1 MSVGFRTR
9 RSRRAPSDLTIPV
22 SALRALREAHV
33 LADAEFRQ
41 RAGRVEFRV
50 NPGAD
55 WRPIEE
61 AAEPR
66 PVQLAA
72 PMREEEHP

>member
-1 MSVGFRTR
+1 MSVGLRTR

-33 LADAEFRQ
+33 LGDAEFRQ
-41 RAGRVEFRV
+41 RAGRVEFRI
-50 NPGAD
+50 PGAD

-61 AAEPR
+61 AADPR

-72 PMREEEHP
+72 PLRGEEYR